1 MFMAM
6 NHEGGVKVRR
16 KLSWFAPEFRKRTD
30 GGGVEK
36 PAAWTV
42 LSDGDKPQFQ
52 KTWSRGRWQHRVHS
66 WWVLLRRVQFLSNM
80 ERET

>member
-1 MFMAM
+1 M
-6 NHEGGVKVRR
+6 
-16 KLSWFAPEFRKRTD
+16 
-30 GGGVEK
+30 EK

-42 LSDGDKPQFQ
+42 LSDGDKPEFQ